1 MSHSLPKKI
10 FLDAR
15 DLEHPKPL
23 EEAIIALRELDDDN
37 YFYMIHRKNPIPL
50 LSLAEG
56 QNFKLLTYEES
67 EGIWHIIISKNRNID
82 LDQLIE
88 KSS

>member
-1 MSHSLPKKI
+1 MSESIPSKI

-15 DLEHPKPL
+15 ELEHPKPL
-23 EEAIIALRELDDDN
+23 EEAIIALRELDEDN
-37 YFYMIHRKNPIPL
+37 YLYMLHRKNPIPL

-67 EGIWHIIISKNRNID
+67 EGIWHILISKSRKID
-82 LDQLIE
+82 LNNLIE
-88 KSS
+88 KSI

>member
-1 MSHSLPKKI
+1 MKKI

-23 EEAIIALRELDDDN
+23 EEAITALRELDDEN

-56 QNFKLLTYEES
+56 QNFKLLSYEES
-67 EGIWHIIISKNRNID
+67 EGSWHILICKNREID
-82 LDQLIE
+82 LNSLIE
-88 KSS
+88 KSI